1 MGTYGGRLMMTRS
14 RSAFVLFALSW
25 LIFSTQTSGMDAPS
39 SEPQVC
45 PFDLLGEPGKPTV
58 VGPSDIVRRVKFLP
72 QATAPLRIL
81 RIDFT
86 GSALSISGSLK
97 FHDTYALEV
106 VNVSNRVIT
115 GIHPFVQ
122 ILTAGGG
129 AMGGGPIVRE
139 PIAPGERRWIRNEG
153 RTRHGTAPA
162 EDDVRIR
169 VSIALAGFDTCTW
182 EDRRWADG
190 FSTVPDRSRP

>member
-1 MGTYGGRLMMTRS
+1 MTRA
-14 RSAFVLFALSW
+14 RSGFVLFALPW
-25 LIFSTQTSGMDAPS
+25 LIFSTPIYGQDAPS
-39 SEPQVC
+39 TEPQVC
-45 PFDLLGEPGKPTV
+45 PFDVLGAVGKPTV
-58 VGPSDIVRRVKFLP
+58 VGPADIVRRVQFLS

-86 GSALSISGSLK
+86 GSALTIGGSLK

-115 GIHPFVQ
+115 GVHPLVQ

-153 RTRHGTAPA
+153 RTRHGTAPV

-169 VSIALAGFDTCTW
+169 VSIASAGFDSCTW

-190 FSTVPDRSRP
+190 FSATSDHSRR